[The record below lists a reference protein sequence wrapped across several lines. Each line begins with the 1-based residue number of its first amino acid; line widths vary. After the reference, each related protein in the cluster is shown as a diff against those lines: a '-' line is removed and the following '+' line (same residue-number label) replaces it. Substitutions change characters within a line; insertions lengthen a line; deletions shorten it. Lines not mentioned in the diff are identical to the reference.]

1 MAAGSYQL
9 TLRSGPTPG
18 KVFTLDKAEIFI
30 GRDLNSD
37 VVVNDAEVSRKHS
50 RMVLQ
55 GGSYLLEDL
64 GSTNGTTINGQ
75 RLAEPQALHNG
86 DVIGL
91 GEHVALLFEE
101 IRYDPEATV
110 ASVRTMASSPV
121 IPPPVQA
128 TNVVPPSF
136 AGQVPASP
144 VMDAPAPAYLPPAP
158 PKKKFPVWLIVLLVV
173 VLCIICSCV
182 AGLVYIDFNKL
193 WCSLPVITGLIPGC
207 SVP

>member
-1 MAAGSYQL
+1 MAAGSFQL

-37 VVVNDAEVSRKHS
+37 VVVNDVEVSRKHS
-50 RMVLQ
+50 RMTLQ
-55 GGSYLLEDL
+55 GNSYMLEDL

-75 RLAEPQALHNG
+75 RLAEPQALRSG

-91 GEHVALLFEE
+91 GEHVALLYEE

-110 ASVRTMASSPV
+110 ASVRTMASTPV
-121 IPPPVQA
+121 MAPPVQA
-128 TNVVPPSF
+128 TSVVPPSF
-136 AGQVPASP
+136 VGQVPASP
-144 VMDAPAPAYLPPAP
+144 VMEAPLPAYLPPAP

-173 VLCIICSCV
+173 VLCIVCSCV
-182 AGLVYIDFNKL
+182 AALVYIDSSKM
-193 WCSLPVITGLIPGC
+193 WCSLPLAKNFIPGC
-207 SVP
+207 HVP